1 MGSKIT
7 LTEIWGLYFP
17 TVITFLM
24 MAVWFVAFFSPGKEV
39 VIGINYFGE
48 AWVELI
54 AIPIAVVMAVIGQIR
69 LCARVK
75 SYDEKVEKLEKA
87 ERMKV

>member
-1 MGSKIT
+1 MESKIT

-39 VIGINYFGE
+39 IIGINYFGE

-54 AIPIAVVMAVIGQIR
+54 VIPVTVALAVVGQIR
-69 LCARVK
+69 LCARVRSCNK
-75 SYDEKVEKLEKA
+75 EVEKLKRM